1 MSQGQEARLGGPMA
15 AGKVLAGAGVGALG
29 ALVLALGW
37 VGWFPAPAAFAQG
50 TGAEAAQLRVV
61 HLVGGMPALD
71 VWVDGALRFEG
82 LAARSV
88 SRYVRLPAGEHLLRA
103 EGPGGSPV
111 LEETVLLQPGV
122 PHTAVLVG
130 SSEGGVDVILLIDEF
145 PRAEDRDRARV
156 RLIDALP
163 GYEVRAA
170 LDGDGEI
177 PLGRVYVP
185 VAPGSYDLTVLSPE
199 GKLLMRVQ
207 GLGFGPQ
214 RNYTLIVADL
224 QGTGLPTTLFVV
236 RDRPNPPVPAII
248 WVGLALWALLLARFV
263 INHLP

>member
-1 MSQGQEARLGGPMA
+1 MNRKGRQRLA
-15 AGKVLAGAGVGALG
+15 LRIRAGILG
-29 ALVLALGW
+29 ALALTLGL
-37 VGWFPAPAAFAQG
+37 GAGLGTSDALAQG
-50 TGAEAAQLRVV
+50 VEAARLRVV
-61 HLVGGMPALD
+61 HLVGGMPTLD
-71 VWVDGALRFEG
+71 VWVDDELRFEA

-103 EGPGGSPV
+103 EGPGGRP
-111 LEETVLLQPGV
+111 LLKKTVLLRPGV

-130 SSEGGVDVILLIDEF
+130 PLKEGADAILLTDEF

-163 GYEVRAA
+163 GYEVHAV

-177 PLGRVYVP
+177 PLSRAYVP
-185 VAPGSYDLTVLSPE
+185 VAPGAYDLAVLSAD

-207 GLGFGPQ
+207 GLGFGAQ

-224 QGTGLPTTLFVV
+224 QGAGLPTTLFVV

-248 WVGLALWALLLARFV
+248 WVGLALWALLLAGFV
-263 INHLP
+263 MNHLR